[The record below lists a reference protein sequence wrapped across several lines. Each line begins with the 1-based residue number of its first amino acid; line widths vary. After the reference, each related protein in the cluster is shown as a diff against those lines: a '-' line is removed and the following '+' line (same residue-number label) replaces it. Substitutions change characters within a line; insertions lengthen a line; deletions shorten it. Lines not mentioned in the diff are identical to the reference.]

1 MKGRNPMQNARTIGV
16 LVLLLVV
23 AAFAQRR
30 RHDPLTEAEADQ
42 MREVA
47 QEPEKRMQLVIK
59 FTQARL
65 QAIEQLRGDP
75 KMAEGRGK
83 QIHDLLQDFT
93 ALVDE
98 IGDNLEMYA
107 RRKDDIHKAIGQVI
121 TADSEFQLK
130 LRALKESSADPKL
143 AQEAKAYEFVLQDAM
158 DAVDSSEQDTRALLD
173 QIAKEKQEAKEAER
187 RKRD

>member
-1 MKGRNPMQNARTIGV
+1 MRNFCKLAV
-16 LVLLLVV
+16 VVLLLVV
-23 AAFAQRR
+23 AVSAQRR
-30 RHDPLTEAEADQ
+30 HRDPLTEAEADQ

-47 QEPEKRMQLVIK
+47 QEPEKRIKLIIK
-59 FTQARL
+59 FAQARM

-75 KMAEGRGK
+75 KMAPDRGK
-83 QIHDLLQDFT
+83 QIHDLLEDFT

-98 IGDNLEMYA
+98 IGDNVDMYA
-107 RRKDDIHKAIGQVI
+107 RRKGDIGKSLGHVI

-173 QIAKEKQEAKEAER
+173 QIAKEKQEAKEAEKK
-187 RKRD
+187 KRD